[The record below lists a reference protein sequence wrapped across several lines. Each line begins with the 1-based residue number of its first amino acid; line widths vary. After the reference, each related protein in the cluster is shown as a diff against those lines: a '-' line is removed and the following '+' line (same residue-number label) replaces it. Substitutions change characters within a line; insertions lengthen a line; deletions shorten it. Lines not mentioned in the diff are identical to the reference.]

1 MKTYFKIICCFILCL
16 LTGCEEE
23 GLGLD
28 ENLNPTTPVQ
38 LSLQVDIPLMD
49 LPKSRSFTP
58 FSVVNDK
65 VINDY
70 VLWIFDDDKF
80 VEAIHPGDTYQN
92 ENGQTQKKVIYDG
105 SNGGQ
110 MLLALK
116 KSYTSMRIM
125 MVANY
130 PLITSPLT
138 QMTWETA
145 EKLLESYLFH
155 IDNDAETVDNSK
167 NVHIT
172 HMVPMYGTS
181 GPTPI
186 NMSIALDGN
195 IQLRRA
201 MAKIVVDTSDA
212 ADHFTLQE
220 AYIYHIGTTGHLFPV
235 SKDQFVGID
244 LTKRAKCEIRD
255 HRAIVYLPE
264 IKDIT
269 ADANKKNGT
278 VVIFGGEIYD
288 KVKDQ
293 LIKKYFRL
301 EFIKRERN
309 LEDQTFTYEYVE
321 NLERNHCYVFDIDY
335 LLPETGRLNIDE
347 ALRNDA
353 ANKIGDETNLIV
365 CEDANIMD
373 ITTDNYT
380 FLGVT
385 SSFIETTLNGDET
398 YYTANLSIATNHED
412 GWRME
417 DLPEGVFADMTS
429 WKPEKGNENVW
440 TTQSVWFF
448 LDKERYENEKENVIV
463 YIYSGNIRK
472 RIEIILH
479 KHKLP

>member
-1 MKTYFKIICCFILCL
+1 MKTYFKIICCLILCL

-28 ENLNPTTPVQ
+28 ENVNATTPVQ
-38 LSLQVDIPLMD
+38 LALQVDIPLMD
-49 LPKSRSFTP
+49 LPKSRSFTT
-58 FSVVNDK
+58 FSSVNDK

-80 VEAIHPGDTYQN
+80 VEAIHPDDTYPD
-92 ENGQTQKKVIYDG
+92 ENGQKQKKVIYDG

-110 MLLALK
+110 MLLTLK
-116 KSYTSMRIM
+116 KAYTSMRIM

-130 PLITSPLT
+130 PLINSPLT
-138 QMTWETA
+138 QTTWESA
-145 EKLLESYLFH
+145 EKLLEFYLFH
-155 IDNDAETVDNSK
+155 IDNDIETSDNPK

-172 HMVPMYGTS
+172 NKVPMYGTS

-186 NMSIALDGN
+186 NVTIALDGT

-201 MAKIVVDTSDA
+201 MAKIVIDTSDA
-212 ADHFTLQE
+212 ADHFTLEE

-235 SKDQFVGID
+235 SQDKFSPID
-244 LTKRAKCEIRD
+244 LKKRATCDIRN
-255 HRAIVYLPE
+255 HRAFVYLPE

-269 ADANKKNGT
+269 ADKDKKNGT
-278 VVIFGGEIYD
+278 VIIFGGKIYD
-288 KVKDQ
+288 KAKGQIVKE
-293 LIKKYFRL
+293 YFRL

-309 LEDQTFTYEYVE
+309 QEDQTFTYEYVKD
-321 NLERNHCYVFDIDY
+321 LERNHCYFFDIDY
-335 LLPETGRLNIDE
+335 LLPEAGRKSIDE
-347 ALRNDA
+347 ALRADA

-365 CEDANIMD
+365 CKDANIMD

-385 SSFIETTLNGDET
+385 SSFIETTLNGDGT
-398 YYTANLSIATNHED
+398 YYTAHLSIATNHED

-429 WKPEKGNENVW
+429 WKPEQGNENVW

-448 LDKERYENEKENVIV
+448 LDKKIYDAKNNVIV

-479 KHKLP
+479 SHKLP